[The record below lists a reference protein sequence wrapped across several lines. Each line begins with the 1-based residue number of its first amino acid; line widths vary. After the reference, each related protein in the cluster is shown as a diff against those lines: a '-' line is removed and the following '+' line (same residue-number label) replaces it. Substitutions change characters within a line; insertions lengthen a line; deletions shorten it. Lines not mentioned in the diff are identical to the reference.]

1 MRTEQEK
8 EQLSITLQRMR
19 SGEFQPFVKLLED
32 RIRDRTDTLRNTS
45 DPVVVYRMQGQIMAL
60 SDLLTTIGG
69 NPNFS

>member
-19 SGEFQPFVKLLED
+19 GGEFQPFVKLLED

>member
-8 EQLSITLQRMR
+8 EQLSIALQRMR
-19 SGEFQPFVKLLED
+19 GGEFQPFVKLLED

>member
-1 MRTEQEK
+1 
-8 EQLSITLQRMR
+8 MR
-19 SGEFQPFVKLLED
+19 SGEFRPFVKLLED

>member
-1 MRTEQEK
+1 
-8 EQLSITLQRMR
+8 MR